1 MNIEL
6 PPTIA
11 AFFQAF
17 NAHDTDAVS
26 ALFAGDALVA
36 DEGREYHGT
45 DAIKGWIEKA
55 NASYKPHADPTD
67 LAHSGDKT
75 VVTAQVSG
83 TFSESPAE
91 LRYHF
96 TLKDDKIA
104 ALTCD

>member
-17 NAHDTDAVS
+17 NAHDTDTL
-26 ALFAGDALVA
+26 ALFSPERRLYLMKDANITAPTQSKDGL
-36 DEGREYHGT
+36 R
-45 DAIKGWIEKA
+45 
-55 NASYKPHADPTD
+55 KPMPPTNHMPTQPTS
-67 LAHSGDKT
+67 LIPGDKI

-83 TFSESPAE
+83 TFPRSPAE

>member
-55 NASYKPHADPTD
+55 NASYKPHADPFRPMKSNQSR
-67 LAHSGDKT
+67 A
-75 VVTAQVSG
+75 VV
-83 TFSESPAE
+83 
-91 LRYHF
+91 LRK
-96 TLKDDKIA
+96 LRVER
-104 ALTCD
+104 